1 MPRVVTYGI
10 ELAVGLAC
18 VVGAVVAWLRASRMA
33 GVVLALAG
41 AAATIHAIVALWGG
55 ST

>member
-1 MPRVVTYGI
+1 MPRIVTYII

-18 VVGAVVAWLRASRMA
+18 VVGGAAAWRRASRTA

-41 AAATIHAIVALWGG
+41 AAAAVHAIVALRVPNA
-55 ST
+55 

>member
-1 MPRVVTYGI
+1 MLRAVTYAI

-18 VVGAVVAWLRASRMA
+18 AVGAAATLRRGSRML

-41 AAATIHAIVALWGG
+41 AAAMVHAIVALGGG